1 MTTACALVLS
11 RRAGLSGLFLL
22 CAALTMGAGSIAT
35 AAPLVLEVTRATA
48 GSDQRT
54 NEPIISI
61 TLSEA
66 SKRAF
71 GELTAANVGAA
82 MELRIDGKAVM
93 KPIIRDPILGGMV
106 QISGG
111 FTASEARDIAQRLS
125 AGSAKIE
132 VEIVK
137 G

>member
-1 MTTACALVLS
+1 MTTASAFVLS

-22 CAALTMGAGSIAT
+22 LTAPGSAAN
-35 AAPLVLEVTRATA
+35 AAPLLLEVTRATA
-48 GSDQRT
+48 GFDQRT

-61 TLSEA
+61 ALSEA

-93 KPIIRDPILGGMV
+93 KPIIRDPILGGML
-106 QISGG
+106 QISGR
-111 FTASEARDIAQRLS
+111 FTASEARDIAGRLS

-137 G
+137 D

>member
-1 MTTACALVLS
+1 MTTVSAFVIS

-22 CAALTMGAGSIAT
+22 CAAPWSA
-35 AAPLVLEVTRATA
+35 AAPLLLEVTRATA
-48 GSDQRT
+48 GFDQRT

-61 TLSEA
+61 ALSDA

-71 GELTAANVGAA
+71 GELTAANVGSK

-93 KPIIRDPILGGMV
+93 KPVIRDPILGGMV
-106 QISGG
+106 QVSGG
-111 FTASEARDIAQRLS
+111 FTANEARDIAGRLS

-137 G
+137 D